1 MNILKLTKSVNKNFL
16 GSRKCATKEI
26 KLKSNYKRLFGRL
39 CIISGVGFGFYCY
52 ASYLEEE
59 KIEKAKEHKMEQ
71 DRLNIISHYKEV
83 VARYQ
88 TENEITH
95 GWRFKVS
102 LYFRYLQIFILVLP
116 AISLY
121 CFNNYILKSDSM
133 SLYIWQYMGY
143 VSQSLGGLWIKI
155 GQWASTRPDLFSPE
169 SVAKIG
175 DLVDRCPVHS
185 FDDTQR
191 IILEQF
197 GIKNLNDLFESFNI
211 TPIASGAIAQ
221 VYEAYLQGERVAVK
235 ILHPG
240 IFELIERDLVIMETL
255 KNNLLY
261 WFPDLQWFGLE
272 DALKQFEQTMK
283 SQTNLRIEG
292 ENLKVFSNN
301 FKTTENILFP
311 EFKMATNDV
320 LVESFCK
327 GVSLKDYLKETHPLD
342 ERKFMAKMGLRA
354 FLKMIIIDN
363 FVHADMHSGN
373 ILVNYEKLEKNT
385 KKSNKNP
392 NIVVLDVGL
401 TTFASELDLRLIKD
415 LFKAVGS
422 NDARGGAAVLLTY
435 STKKDM
441 TEQDKEGFMN
451 EMSAFFDAMYH
462 ASPTYYEGGKGLGEM
477 LAIQRKYRVQHPG
490 NLTTLIVGMI
500 VLEGIGKQL
509 YTDETRI
516 FEDALNMLIQ
526 KQTKDN
532 FFVKKYYQNKRK
544 LQVWWDG
551 EPVKETTNLVPE

>member
-1 MNILKLTKSVNKNFL
+1 MNVLQTTKSINKNFL
-16 GSRKCATKEI
+16 VSKKYATKVRNNNRR
-26 KLKSNYKRLFGRL
+26 LLFGGL
-39 CIISGVGFGFYCY
+39 VLVSGVFGLYCY
-52 ASYLEEE
+52 GSYLNEE
-59 KIEKAKEHKMEQ
+59 KIEKAKERKMEQ
-71 DRLNIISHYKEV
+71 DRLDIIANYKEV

-95 GWRFKVS
+95 GWRFKLS
-102 LYFRYLQIFILVLP
+102 LYFRYFQIFILVLP
-116 AISLY
+116 AISMYYL
-121 CFNNYILKSDSM
+121 NNTFTQSDSI
-133 SLYIWQYMGY
+133 SLFIWQYMGF
-143 VSQSLGGLWIKI
+143 VSSSLGGLWIKI

-191 IILEQF
+191 VILEQF
-197 GIKNLNDLFESFNI
+197 GINNLNELFDKFDI

-221 VYEAYLQGERVAVK
+221 VYEAVLHGEKVAVK

-255 KNNLLY
+255 KNSLLY
-261 WFPDLQWFGLE
+261 WFPDAQWFGLE

-292 ENLKVFSNN
+292 ENLKVFSDH
-301 FKTTENILFP
+301 FKLTENIVFP
-311 EFKMATNDV
+311 EFRMATNDV

-327 GVSLKDYLKETHPLD
+327 GVSLKDYLKEIHPLD

-354 FLKMIIIDN
+354 FLKMIILDN

-373 ILVNYEKLEKNT
+373 ILVNYEKLDKNT
-385 KKSNKNP
+385 KRSNKNP

-401 TTFASELDLRLIKD
+401 TTFASEEDLRLIKD

-422 NDARGGAAVLLTY
+422 NNAREGAAVLINY

-441 TEQDKEGFMN
+441 TEADKEGFMN

-477 LAIQRKYRVQHPG
+477 LAIQRKYHVQHPG

-551 EPVKETTNLVPE
+551 EPIKETTNLVPE